1 MLAARTSRITLQ
13 WGHAFVSVETDLA
26 RKIRA
31 HILALQ
37 WGHAFVSV
45 ETCLVVELAA
55 GEVGFNGATLL

>member
-45 ETCLVVELAA
+45 ETRQARRRDA
-55 GEVGFNGATLL
+55 RIRRFNGATLL